1 MREFRLTY
9 HRRLYKLWRQGC
21 VHQVWSAQ
29 FTDLFRDS
37 DVAIVRNQYQGGH
50 HFGEWFTALHFWEKG
65 YRVLIEK
72 YAFRKHRED
81 FQTAAKF
88 LGQAGIDFLASNT
101 RTLAQPPDLFVL
113 DPEHNM
119 YFFVEVK
126 RERDRLRATQ
136 VQLFKE
142 IEKRFHC
149 QVLVVNL
156 KAA

>member
-1 MREFRLTY
+1 MQGERTADRGGFWPVKNNVFCGGRIRTCD
-9 HRRLYKLWRQGC
+9 LW
-21 VHQVWSAQ
+21 VMS
-29 FTDLFRDS
+29 
-37 DVAIVRNQYQGGH
+37 
-50 HFGEWFTALHFWEKG
+50 
-65 YRVLIEK
+65 
-72 YAFRKHRED
+72 
-81 FQTAAKF
+81 
-88 LGQAGIDFLASNT
+88 QAGIDFLASNT
-101 RTLAQPPDLFVL
+101 RTLAQPPDVFVL